1 MIIRSPS
8 EPTPVSKLIT
18 MFKTASCLRRF
29 FEDTDNAQ
37 GGASYELCLQ
47 VDREIRDII
56 QQAPTYLRPNADLE
70 SLPPFAQW
78 MNHYF
83 IMSVSSK
90 PVTARLYRAE
100 SDPLSDRSLTN
111 FS

>member
-1 MIIRSPS
+1 MIIRGPS

-18 MFKTASCLRRF
+18 MFQTASCLRRF
-29 FEDTDNAQ
+29 FEDTDSAQ

-56 QQAPTYLRPNADLE
+56 QRAPTYLQPNADLA
-70 SLPPFAQW
+70 SLPSFARW

-83 IMSVSSK
+83 IMSVSEQ
-90 PVTARLYRAE
+90 TRARLFL
-100 SDPLSDRSLTN
+100 LSCSG
-111 FS
+111 